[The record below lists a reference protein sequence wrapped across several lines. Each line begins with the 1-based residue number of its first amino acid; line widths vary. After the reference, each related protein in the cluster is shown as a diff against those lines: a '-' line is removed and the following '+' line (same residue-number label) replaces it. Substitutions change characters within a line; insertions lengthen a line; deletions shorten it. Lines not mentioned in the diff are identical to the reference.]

1 MYIVL
6 LSIHGLIRGHDLELG
21 RDADT
26 GGQTKYVI
34 DLARALAERDDV
46 SWVDLVTRRVIDPA
60 VSPDYAEPL
69 EALSEKARIVRID
82 AGPEGYIP
90 KEQLWD
96 HLDAFVD
103 NLTAFLHEQG
113 EWPGIIH
120 SHYADAGYVG
130 VRLSNLAGIP
140 LVHTGHSLGRDK
152 RQRLL
157 AAGLEGDQIDA
168 RYNMVRRIDAEE
180 TVLATA
186 ELVITSTHNEIDE
199 QYALYDYYQP
209 ERMVVI
215 PPGTDLIQFRPTAD
229 DDPPIRFAE
238 DVQRF
243 LDDPDKPLILALSR
257 ADHRKNI
264 VALVEAYGES
274 PQLQSLAN
282 LLIIAGNRDDI
293 RDLDEGARGVLTDV
307 LLTIDAYDLYGKVAA
322 PKHHRSEEVPEIYRL
337 AAQSDGVFINPALTE
352 PFGLTLLEAA
362 ASGLPLVATENG
374 GPVDIIGN
382 CHNGLLVDPLDREAM
397 AAALIRILSDD
408 DYRLELIRNGLA
420 AVRDRYSWQAH
431 AETYRERIAPLT
443 KRAQP
448 IPDTPPLRRR
458 LIYRD
463 RALFTDLDQSLLG
476 NAEGVRRFTEMM
488 RANKRCANFGIA
500 TGRRL
505 DTLLTELKRHGI
517 PIPDVMI
524 TSLGTEIHYSAAL
537 VVDDFWSEHVDHL
550 WKPQAVRRALEDV
563 PGLVPQ
569 RRTEQSRFKIAYHYD
584 PNVAPPVDEIMTL
597 MRTLELSVNVIHAF
611 GQFLDIVPIR
621 ASKGQ
626 ALRYVA
632 HRFGIPLEH
641 ILVAGG
647 SGADEDMMRGNTLAV
662 VVANRHH
669 EELSQ
674 LVEMDNI
681 YFAREAHALGILEA
695 IEHYDFFGA
704 CRVPNSVAETS

>member
-1 MYIVL
+1 MYILL

-26 GGQTKYVI
+26 GGQTKYVV
-34 DLARALAERDDV
+34 DLAQALAERDDV
-46 SWVDLVTRRVIDPA
+46 SHVDLVTRRVVDPA
-60 VSPDYAEPL
+60 VGPDYAEHI
-69 EALSEKARIVRID
+69 ETLSEKARIVRIEC
-82 AGPEGYIP
+82 GPEGYIP

-96 HLDAFVD
+96 HLDGFVD
-103 NLTAFLHEQG
+103 NLAAFLHDEG
-113 EWPGIIH
+113 RWPGVIH

-157 AAGLEGDQIDA
+157 AAGLDGEQIDA

-180 TVLATA
+180 AVLGTA
-186 ELVITSTHNEIDE
+186 DLVITSTHNEIEE

-215 PPGTDLIQFRPTAD
+215 PPGTNLIQFHPPRD
-229 DDPPIRFAE
+229 DDPPIAFAE
-238 DVQRF
+238 EVHRF
-243 LDDPDKPLILALSR
+243 LDDPDKPVILALSR

-264 VALVEAYGES
+264 VALLEAFGES
-274 PQLQSLAN
+274 PELQAIAN

-293 RDLDEGARGVLTDV
+293 RELDEGARSVLTEV

-322 PKHHRSEEVPEIYRL
+322 PKHHRSDEVSEIYRL
-337 AAQSDGVFINPALTE
+337 VARSGGVFINPALTE

-382 CHNGLLVDPLDREAM
+382 CRNGLLVDPLDRGAM
-397 AAALIRILSDD
+397 ADALLRILRDD
-408 DYRLELIRNGLA
+408 TFRRELIRKGLA
-420 AVRDRYSWQAH
+420 GVRKRYSWQAH

-443 KRAQP
+443 KRGEP
-448 IPDTPPLRRR
+448 IPHTPPLRRR

-476 NAEGVRRFTEMM
+476 NAEGVRLFTAMM
-488 RANKRCANFGIA
+488 RENKRCANFGIA

-505 DTLLTELKRHGI
+505 DSLLIELKRQGI

-524 TSLGTEIHYSAAL
+524 TSLGTEIHYSPAL

-550 WKPQAVRRALEDV
+550 WKPQVVRRALEGI

-569 RRTEQSRFKIAYHYD
+569 ARTEQSRFKIAYHYD
-584 PNVAPPVDEIMTL
+584 PAVAPPVEEINTL
-597 MRTLELSVNVIHAF
+597 LRTRELSVNVVHAF

-695 IEHYDFFGA
+695 IAHYDFFGA
-704 CRVPNSVAETS
+704 CSVPNRVPPTT